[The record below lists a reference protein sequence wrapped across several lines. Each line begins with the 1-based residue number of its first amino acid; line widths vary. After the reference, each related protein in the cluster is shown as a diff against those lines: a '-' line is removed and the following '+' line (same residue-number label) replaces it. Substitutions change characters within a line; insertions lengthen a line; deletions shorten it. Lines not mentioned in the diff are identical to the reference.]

1 MTTKLDRVAA
11 NLKAAIDEVTK
22 QRDKRDKAIEVLI
35 RTEARYREAVKV
47 VGRKQRLLDK
57 ARDEERE
64 AKAARKQA
72 KAESKRELPDI
83 ATAING
89 G

>member
-1 MTTKLDRVAA
+1 MTMKLDRVAA
-11 NLKAAIDEVTK
+11 NLKAAVDEVTK
-22 QRDKRDKAIEVLI
+22 QRDKRDKAIEALI
-35 RTEARYREAVKV
+35 RAEARYREAAKA

-57 ARDEERE
+57 ARDEERQ

-72 KAESKRELPDI
+72 KAESKQELPDI